1 MKTLDVQALHKAID
15 QTLEQL
21 KHQSDEIDKVKKS
34 VEEIASLDD
43 ALKGK
48 GGDAIRNFY
57 KECHTPFLQFYE
69 TFIEE
74 YQSALKKIKQAL
86 NSLEP
91 NHNGFIS
98 QTFLEHELE
107 QGVNSADRTTKRLVS
122 KTNATIAKVSHI
134 VDLPD
139 LNDSDF
145 HEQNRKALKEIN
157 QTIEKLHTFDRE
169 QTSALKTAE
178 NDLETMQRY
187 ISRLE
192 KMYTGPKI
200 EITGYQKG
208 SILKPDEMDAL
219 RGGQETAMGVML
231 DKLDKRSKL
240 EKEASKI
247 EPMSHTD
254 TLKNKLEKLYDDP
267 DEFLKVAREIG
278 YDNLTSEQ
286 MNYVTAIEEAYE
298 FRADPI
304 KGTLEDGKHVL
315 ESMKGFVVGGYEF
328 AKDTI
333 QGTIET
339 GKALIGH
346 ADNFIKNPKATVN
359 SVLEYDYKATFESML
374 QSIADSWD
382 EKMVHG
388 DSYSRGHYI
397 AYAIGTIWGLAEAGP
412 TVVSGSKSLGKAGK
426 AAAQTAK
433 KSVNSVKQH
442 FSPPK
447 NRYTPALE
455 GMLQR
460 AGEAPNVK
468 NTPLLKE
475 LLEDKKKSVLFKSTS
490 GKVNPVAKGKK
501 ETIKKF
507 TKEQLATKPK
517 NSPVPEKWEM
527 KGGKVEIDK
536 NGTWVY
542 TNKHGQ
548 TVRYPDGY
556 PDFTPYMH
564 PTVKPVEIEISK
576 PTNRPADYKKANIE
590 AGLNKDSDPPV
601 PSLNRPPSGYI
612 WHHHQDG
619 KTMILVEKD
628 IHREFTHAG
637 GVSNVNG
644 K

>member
-21 KHQSDEIDKVKKS
+21 KHQSDEIVTVKKS
-34 VEEIASLDD
+34 VEAITSLND

-57 KECHTPFLQFYE
+57 KECHAPFLQFYE

>member
-1 MKTLDVQALHKAID
+1 MKTLDVHALHHAID

-21 KHQSDEIDKVKKS
+21 KQQSDELSKVKKA
-34 VEEIASLDD
+34 VESITSLDD

-48 GGDAIRNFY
+48 GGDAIRAFY
-57 KECHTPFLQFYE
+57 EECHTPFLQFYD

-74 YQSALKKIKQAL
+74 YSSTLKKMKSAL

-98 QTFLEHELE
+98 QSFLEHELE
-107 QGVNSADRTTKRLVS
+107 QGLNAADRTTKRLVS

-139 LNDSDF
+139 LNDSGF
-145 HEQNRKALKEIN
+145 HEQNQKALKEIN
-157 QTIEKLHTFDRE
+157 QTIEKLHAFDRE

-219 RGGQETAMGVML
+219 RGGQDTAMGVML

-247 EPMSHTD
+247 EPMSHTE

-346 ADNFIKNPKATVN
+346 ADDFIKNPKATVN
-359 SVLEYDYKATFESML
+359 SVLEYDYKAAFESML

-475 LLEDKKKSVLFKSTS
+475 LLEDKKKSVLFKS
-490 GKVNPVAKGKK
+490 
-501 ETIKKF
+501 
-507 TKEQLATKPK
+507 
-517 NSPVPEKWEM
+517 
-527 KGGKVEIDK
+527 IDK
-536 NGTWVY
+536 NGDFVGSLKGEQIHLKNVKVKEISY
-542 TNKHGQ
+542 TKRDPAETKKLRSTFNGSVKKKFLKSLVNDPQKLKQLKNAGLSDSDIARMQDGLNPKGWQVHHKLPLDDGGTNSIDNLILMKNDPFHKAITNEQNALTRGLTPGQ
-548 TVRYPDGY
+548 T
-556 PDFTPYMH
+556 
-564 PTVKPVEIEISK
+564 
-576 PTNRPADYKKANIE
+576 KKIKNWPI
-590 AGLNKDSDPPV
+590 
-601 PSLNRPPSGYI
+601 PSGEIYPI
-612 WHHHQDG
+612 
-619 KTMILVEKD
+619 EK
-628 IHREFTHAG
+628 
-637 GVSNVNG
+637 
-644 K
+644 